1 VGIRSEV
8 DRCSCAQK
16 GICSTNSQSTSTAAE
31 AARMKEEMARMEIRM
46 LQDWTLHYL
55 NNPLVEEV
63 KTKAQKQNEG
73 GL

>member
-1 VGIRSEV
+1 
-8 DRCSCAQK
+8 
-16 GICSTNSQSTSTAAE
+16 
-31 AARMKEEMARMEIRM
+31 MKEEMARMEIRM